1 MSVTLLS
8 PDDRTALERCAAT
21 TRDVRA
27 LKRAQALLW
36 LLDGETVSAVA
47 RRLRV
52 PRQTIYNWC
61 AMYQARATE
70 PFAQRLTDRP
80 RQRPGERG
88 TGAQA
93 HIAQVIDQPPGAFG
107 YDVPIWTTPLLQDYL
122 AGLGITISTRQIRRI
137 LRALQYRYK
146 RPRYRLA
153 RRSPTW
159 RQAKGGSNAG

>member
-1 MSVTLLS
+1 MDGGLPS
-8 PDDRTALERCAAT
+8 PADRSALERFAAT
-21 TRDVRA
+21 THDARA

-52 PRQTIYNWC
+52 PRQTIYNWR
-61 AMYQARATE
+61 AMYQARTTE
-70 PFAQRLTDRP
+70 PLAQRLTDRP

-93 HIAQVIDQPPGAFG
+93 RIVQVIDHPPTGFG

-122 AGLGITISTRQIRRI
+122 AGVGITISTRQIRRI
-137 LRALQYRYK
+137 LRALHYRYK